1 MMFIRGRSPGPSPCG
16 YDISGLATAF
26 ASLRRATRS
35 DAPER
40 VGVGEP
46 HPARRFVLLARCRPS
61 QERFRTRERQSG
73 APGIER
79 VCLNE
84 ARQERAVEIPLH
96 LPGSVSEHVYPLA
109 ERLLHVLAGGVVELA
124 EPGVVRAE
132 LDHASAASLRLAAQ

>member
-73 APGIER
+73 APSIER
-79 VCLNE
+79 VFNNK
-84 ARQERAVEIPLH
+84 ARQEGAVEIPLDF
-96 LPGSVSEHVYPLA
+96 PRPIAQHVHPLA
-109 ERLLHVLAGGVVELA
+109 EWLLHVLAGGVVELA

-132 LDHASAASLRLAAQ
+132 LDHPSAAGL

>member
-1 MMFIRGRSPGPSPCG
+1 MFIRGRSPEPSPCG
-16 YDISGLATAF
+16 YAVSGLATAF

-46 HPARRFVLLARCRPS
+46 HPARWFVLLARCRPS
-61 QERFRTRERQSG
+61 QERFRTRERHRG

-96 LPGSVSEHVYPLA
+96 LPRPIAQHVHPLA
-109 ERLLHVLAGGVVELA
+109 E
-124 EPGVVRAE
+124 
-132 LDHASAASLRLAAQ
+132 